1 MFEKFLP
8 KIETS
13 KVTTNNIDWNRRPLD
28 INHQY
33 LAVRESVHL
42 IKLNEAISK
51 TLESTTTTTT
61 TTITTTTKNDKVCSN
76 FLSIF
81 FFIEINNFFSNEKVR

>member
-8 KIETS
+8 KIENS

-51 TLESTTTTTT
+51 TLESTTKEFKMLTTFLNKYLYA
-61 TTITTTTKNDKVCSN
+61 TKKIKNHY
-76 FLSIF
+76 SIYR
-81 FFIEINNFFSNEKVR
+81 FIPSGA